1 MTSSAIVGAG
11 MTPFGKH
18 VDTSL
23 KALGAAAVHDALADA
38 GVTREQVDMA
48 FVANAMASIVTG
60 QVSVVGQT
68 ILREDGFAGTPV
80 YNVDNACAGSS
91 TALNLAAMAIAA
103 GTADTVLVLG
113 VEKLFSDRRERAY
126 LALNGAADQDLVAA
140 SGIDPANESVF
151 VTAVYPQRLKAYAD
165 RYGLERETL
174 ARIAVKNR
182 RHAALNPLAQYTK
195 PVTVEDVLGSW
206 MVADPVTALMCAPI
220 GDGAAAVVLT
230 RAELAREDG
239 RRPVWLRGSAIGMG
253 GPGAAS
259 AIQLTATLAY
269 EQAEIEPRDVDVAS
283 GSTTSSATASSCSRA
298 RGRRSAT
305 AAAGG
310 SRRPARWW
318 RRRRR
323 CPARGRSWSAG
334 STAMPPTTSSSSG
347 PTATCSPPARRW
359 TRSRH
364 RCATCSFCR
373 PRSTSD
379 EHELLARASC
389 LAT

>member
-1 MTSSAIVGAG
+1 MTSSAIVGVG

-103 GTADTVLVLG
+103 GSADTVLVLG

-259 AIQLTATLAY
+259 AIQRTATLAY
-269 EQAEIEPRDVDVAS
+269 EQAEIEPRDVDGGVRLDDLVGDRFLVLARTGAALGDSRGWWESAAGALVA
-283 GSTTSSATASSCSRA
+283 TPATLPGAWPELERWLDRHA
-298 RGRRSAT
+298 ADVVVVRPDRRGRV
-305 AAAGG
+305 AGRDHDTG
-310 SRRPARWW
+310 ARPARSLGQGA
-318 RRRRR
+318 
-323 CPARGRSWSAG
+323 PV
-334 STAMPPTTSSSSG
+334 M
-347 PTATCSPPARRW
+347 
-359 TRSRH
+359 
-364 RCATCSFCR
+364 
-373 PRSTSD
+373 STSCS
-379 EHELLARASC
+379 LVRAVSRRSG
-389 LAT
+389 L